1 MKEKTNTKSKLLIFD
16 FDGTI
21 ADTKSLYY
29 KAIYNELKILG
40 YKYRDIGKVIDL
52 GISLKNVLKKFG
64 FSFITSWFLH
74 RKIMKNVKKYANEVK
89 KCKDADSIKEIG
101 TDKLLVSN
109 SLKEFIMPILRHFKL
124 QNNFKEIY
132 GAEDF
137 TDKAGFIRNY
147 LKENKIKKENC
158 YYIGDRAADVKT
170 ARKAGCRSVIVS
182 GKCAWNSRKEIL
194 KEKPDFLIADLK
206 ELKRIVRE

>member
-1 MKEKTNTKSKLLIFD
+1 MEKMEKKRVLIFD

-29 KAIYNELKILG
+29 KAIYNEVKIFG
-40 YKYRDIGKVIDL
+40 YKYRKIDKVIDL
-52 GISLKNVLKKFG
+52 GLSLKNVLKKLG

-89 KCKDADSIKEIG
+89 KCKDVGSIKDIKTEKI
-101 TDKLLVSN
+101 LVSN
-109 SLKEFIMPILRHFKL
+109 SLREFILPIIRHFKL
-124 QNNFKEIY
+124 KSYFRKIY

-137 TDKAGFIRNY
+137 TDKAEFIKNY
-147 LKENKIKKENC
+147 LKKRKINKKDC

-170 ARKAGCRSVIVS
+170 ARKVGCLSVIVS
-182 GKCAWNSRKEIL
+182 GKCAWDSRKEIL
-194 KEKPDFLIADLK
+194 KKKPDFLIDDIK
-206 ELKRIVRE
+206 ELKRIIN